1 MRSLQTKKL
10 SFTIIILLILIAL
23 TAGIAL
29 STGAAGIPLNRIL
42 PTLSGNGTFKEQF
55 ILVDLRLPRLIITF
69 LAGMALAMSGAVL
82 QGVTRNDLADPGIIG
97 INSGAGTAVAVF
109 FLFFPLDA
117 GSFIYTLPIVA
128 CIGGLVTAGLIFLFA
143 YQRGQG
149 FQPVKI
155 VLSGVGFAAA
165 LSGLMVILLSGSDS
179 RKVDFISKWLAGSI
193 WGTDWPFIWA
203 LLPWI
208 VVLFPFIW
216 FKAHRLDLLA
226 LSEPTAIGIGVS
238 VNRERA
244 GLLIAAVALASA
256 AVSVTGGIAFV
267 GLVAPHIAK
276 SIVGPR
282 AHAYLPVSILFG
294 GLMLLVS
301 DTIGRVV
308 LEPDGIPAGTV
319 AALIGAPYFIYL
331 LMKK

>member
-1 MRSLQTKKL
+1 MKKFSTKKVR
-10 SFTIIILLILIAL
+10 FTVSILFIMILI
-23 TAGIAL
+23 TSGIAL
-29 STGAAGIPLNRIL
+29 STGAAAIPVSRIV
-42 PTLSGNGTFKEQF
+42 PTLLGNGSFKEQF
-55 ILVDLRLPRLIITF
+55 ILLDLRLPRLIIVL

-97 INSGAGTAVAVF
+97 INAGAGTAVAVF
-109 FLFFPLDA
+109 FLFFPLEA
-117 GSFIYTLPIVA
+117 GSFIYTLPLVA
-128 CIGGLVTAGLIFLFA
+128 CVGGIATAGLIFLFA
-143 YQRGQG
+143 YSKGQG

-165 LSGLMVILLSGSDS
+165 LSGLMVILMSGADS
-179 RKVDFISKWLAGSI
+179 RKVDFIAKWIAGSI

-203 LLPWI
+203 LLPWLVI
-208 VVLFPFIW
+208 LFPFIW
-216 FKAHRLDLLA
+216 FKARRLDLLG
-226 LSEPTAIGIGVS
+226 LGEPTAIGIGVS

-267 GLVAPHIAK
+267 GLIAPHIAK

-282 AHAYLPVSILFG
+282 AHSYLPVSVLFCG
-294 GLMLLVS
+294 WMLLVA
-301 DTIGRVV
+301 DTLGRSVV
-308 LEPDGIPAGTV
+308 PPDGIPAGTV

-331 LMKK
+331 LLRK